1 MRSAIVLIVGLWV
14 VPVPLHSQMVTDL
27 WKAPDMPTLVQAR
40 QADKSVALA
49 AILSWFV
56 WPGVGSYYAG
66 NSAHGTRHV
75 LIGVGTAAGA
85 IVLLATCDNDG
96 FCDFDHDTARLSVAA
111 ALGAGYV
118 VNAVWGVITAIND
131 AEAFNMNIASASV
144 SLRPEIRPLAS
155 AFPTAPQW
163 GIQLGSVSF

>member
-14 VPVPLHSQMVTDL
+14 APIPLHTQML
-27 WKAPDMPTLVQAR
+27 EQSLSAPDVPTLLQAR
-40 QADKSVALA
+40 RAEKSVALA
-49 AILSWFV
+49 AVLSWFV

-75 LIGVGTAAGA
+75 LVGVGTAAGA

-118 VNAVWGVITAIND
+118 VNAVWSVISAIHD
-131 AEAFNMNIASASV
+131 AEDFNLNIASASV
-144 SLRPEIRPLAS
+144 SLRPEIRPLATGL
-155 AFPTAPQW
+155 PTAPRW
-163 GIQLGSVSF
+163 GIQLASIGF